1 MGQRFTLDE
10 YLKAFANEE
19 GVSVPDAISLHV
31 TDAEVHSLG
40 LFFIRFMGGLIHC
53 LRTPPKTRARGRSVR
68 GTTKQ
73 ESDTETIDDVVGEHT
88 RNNEDLI
95 H

>member
-1 MGQRFTLDE
+1 MGRRFTLDE
-10 YLKAFANEE
+10 YLKAFADEE
-19 GVSVPDAISLHV
+19 GVSVPDAISVHV

-53 LRTPPKTRARGRSVR
+53 LRTPPKSRGRRRSAR
-68 GTTKQ
+68 AATSQDK
-73 ESDTETIDDVVGEHT
+73 ETIDDATEEHT
-88 RNNEDLI
+88 TNNEDLI

>member
-1 MGQRFTLDE
+1 MGGRFTLDE
-10 YLKAFANEE
+10 YLKAFADEE

-53 LRTPPKTRARGRSVR
+53 LRTPPQTRARRPSVR
-68 GTTKQ
+68 VTKEQ
-73 ESDTETIDDVVGEHT
+73 ESYKETIDDLADHRT
-88 RNNEDLI
+88 DSEDLI

>member
-1 MGQRFTLDE
+1 MGRRFTLDE
-10 YLKAFANEE
+10 YLKAFADEE

-53 LRTPPKTRARGRSVR
+53 LRTPPKNRARRR
-68 GTTKQ
+68 PMRAKKEQ
-73 ESDTETIDDVVGEHT
+73 ESYKKTIDDVAAEHAT
-88 RNNEDLI
+88 NDEGLI

>member
-1 MGQRFTLDE
+1 MGRRFSLDE
-10 YLKAFANEE
+10 YLKEFADEE
-19 GVSVPDAISLHV
+19 SVSVPDAISLHV

-53 LRTPPKTRARGRSVR
+53 LRTPPKRGARRRFASA
-68 GTTKQ
+68 TKEP
-73 ESDTETIDDVVGEHT
+73 ESHRETIDDVAEEHT
-88 RNNEDLI
+88 TNNEDLI

>member
-1 MGQRFTLDE
+1 MGRRFTLDE
-10 YLKAFANEE
+10 YLKAFADEE

-53 LRTPPKTRARGRSVR
+53 LRTPPKRGVRRRSVR
-68 GTTKQ
+68 AKNQGK
-73 ESDTETIDDVVGEHT
+73 EAIDDLAEEHT
-88 RNNEDLI
+88 TNDDLI

>member
-1 MGQRFTLDE
+1 MGRRFTLDE
-10 YLKAFANEE
+10 YLKAFADEE

-40 LFFIRFMGGLIHC
+40 LFFIRFMGGLMHC
-53 LRTPPKTRARGRSVR
+53 LRTPPKRRSVK
-68 GTTKQ
+68 GTKKK
-73 ESDTETIDDVVGEHT
+73 ESYKETNDDVAEEHT
-88 RNNEDLI
+88 TTDKDLI

>member
-1 MGQRFTLDE
+1 MGRRFSLDE
-10 YLKAFANEE
+10 YLKEFADKE

-53 LRTPPKTRARGRSVR
+53 LRTPPKRRARRRSA
-68 GTTKQ
+68 TATKEQ
-73 ESDTETIDDVVGEHT
+73 DDAAEEYT
-88 RNNEDLI
+88 RTNEDLI

>member
-10 YLKAFANEE
+10 YLKAFADEE

-53 LRTPPKTRARGRSVR
+53 LRTPPTRARRRSVKA
-68 GTTKQ
+68 TKEQ
-73 ESDTETIDDVVGEHT
+73 ESYKETNDDLADHRIDS
-88 RNNEDLI
+88 EDLI

>member
-1 MGQRFTLDE
+1 MGRRFSLDE
-10 YLKAFANEE
+10 YLKEFADEE
-19 GVSVPDAISLHV
+19 GVPMPDAISLHV

-53 LRTPPKTRARGRSVR
+53 LRTPPKRGASRRSVKA
-68 GTTKQ
+68 TQEQ
-73 ESDTETIDDVVGEHT
+73 ESYKDSIDDLAEERT
-88 RNNEDLI
+88 RNDEDLI

>member
-10 YLKAFANEE
+10 YLKAFADEE
-19 GVSVPDAISLHV
+19 GVPVPDAISLHV

-53 LRTPPKTRARGRSVR
+53 LRTPPKPGARRRSVR
-68 GTTKQ
+68 PAKTQ
-73 ESDTETIDDVVGEHT
+73 EPYKESIDDLADRRT
-88 RNNEDLI
+88 DSEDLI

>member
-1 MGQRFTLDE
+1 MGRRFTLDE
-10 YLKAFANEE
+10 YLKAFADEE

-53 LRTPPKTRARGRSVR
+53 LRTPPKRRARRRSMR
-68 GTTKQ
+68 GTEEQ
-73 ESDTETIDDVVGEHT
+73 ESHKETIDDLAEEQT
-88 RNNEDLI
+88 TNNEDLI

>member
-1 MGQRFTLDE
+1 MGRRFTLDE
-10 YLKAFANEE
+10 YLKAFADEE

-53 LRTPPKTRARGRSVR
+53 LRTPPKRRARRRSVR
-68 GTTKQ
+68 ATKEQ
-73 ESDTETIDDVVGEHT
+73 ESYKETIDDLADRRT
-88 RNNEDLI
+88 DSEDLI

>member
-1 MGQRFTLDE
+1 MGRRFTLDE
-10 YLKAFANEE
+10 YLRAFADEE

-31 TDAEVHSLG
+31 TDEEVHSLG

-53 LRTPPKTRARGRSVR
+53 LRTPPKRPAGRRSITAAR
-68 GTTKQ
+68 KEQ
-73 ESDTETIDDVVGEHT
+73 ESYKETIDDVAEEHA
-88 RNNEDLI
+88 NDEGLI

>member
-10 YLKAFANEE
+10 YLKAFADEE

-53 LRTPPKTRARGRSVR
+53 LRTPPKTRARRRSVR
-68 GTTKQ
+68 ATKEQ
-73 ESDTETIDDVVGEHT
+73 DSYKETIDDLADHRT
-88 RNNEDLI
+88 DSEDLI

>member
-1 MGQRFTLDE
+1 MGRRLTLDE
-10 YLKAFANEE
+10 YLKAFADEE
-19 GVSVPDAISLHV
+19 GVSVPDAISVHV

-53 LRTPPKTRARGRSVR
+53 LRTPPKRRRRSV
-68 GTTKQ
+68 KNQ
-73 ESDTETIDDVVGEHT
+73 DKETIDDLVDEHT
-88 RNNEDLI
+88 TEDKDLI

>member
-1 MGQRFTLDE
+1 MAQRFSLDE
-10 YLKAFANEE
+10 YLKAFADEE
-19 GVSVPDAISLHV
+19 GVSVPDAISLHI

-53 LRTPPKTRARGRSVR
+53 LRTPPKRCARRQSVSA
-68 GTTKQ
+68 TKEQ
-73 ESDTETIDDVVGEHT
+73 ESYKETINDVAEEHT
-88 RNNEDLI
+88 TSNEDLI

>member
-10 YLKAFANEE
+10 YLKAFADEE

-53 LRTPPKTRARGRSVR
+53 LRTPPKRAARRRNVSA
-68 GTTKQ
+68 TKEQ
-73 ESDTETIDDVVGEHT
+73 ESYKETSDVVAEEHAT
-88 RNNEDLI
+88 NDKDLI

>member
-1 MGQRFTLDE
+1 MGRRVTLDE
-10 YLKAFANEE
+10 YLKAFADEE

-40 LFFIRFMGGLIHC
+40 LFFIRFMGGLMHC
-53 LRTPPKTRARGRSVR
+53 LRTPPKRRSVR
-68 GTTKQ
+68 AAKKQ
-73 ESDTETIDDVVGEHT
+73 ESYKETNDNVAEEQTKTD
-88 RNNEDLI
+88 EDLI

>member
-1 MGQRFTLDE
+1 MGRRFTLDE
-10 YLKAFANEE
+10 YLKAFADEE
-19 GVSVPDAISLHV
+19 GVSVPDAIRLHV

-53 LRTPPKTRARGRSVR
+53 LRTPPKSRVSCRSVSA
-68 GTTKQ
+68 KNQ
-73 ESDTETIDDVVGEHT
+73 HKETIDNVAEEHT
-88 RNNEDLI
+88 INDEDLI